1 MSNEVPEFK
10 NEEVKEKLEGKLR
23 SYRPTY
29 PFKHMLTML

>member
-10 NEEVKEKLEGKLR
+10 NEEVKEKLEGKMS

-29 PFKHMLTML
+29 SIKHLLTIL